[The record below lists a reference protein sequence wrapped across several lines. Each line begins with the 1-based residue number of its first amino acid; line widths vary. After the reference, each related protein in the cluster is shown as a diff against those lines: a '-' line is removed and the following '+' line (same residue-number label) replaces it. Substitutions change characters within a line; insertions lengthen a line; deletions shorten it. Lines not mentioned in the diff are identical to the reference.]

1 MALRQTSSL
10 FYKEEG
16 YFVGSIVFDLLMGEE
31 HSMEAEVSQ
40 HPVENGA
47 TVSDHIRNLPRKG
60 SLTGFVTNHPLN
72 KTYTL
77 PQSFMEK
84 LAPAGLFQNYA
95 AGIAGNYGIRK
106 PTGPTQAD
114 FAALQRPTN
123 RAANTW
129 ELFKTLM
136 AAKQPVVISTGLE
149 KYRDVVV
156 TKVATRRSSS
166 TGDALEFDVE
176 FQEIQFVTLAEV
188 AITTTSKPLNLS
200 TDANKQ
206 GTPTAKKGK
215 VGGKTIPLSGSPA
228 AKSTAKY
235 GSGNSTSVG
244 RIL

>member
-16 YFVGSIVFDLLMGEE
+16 YFVGSIVFDLLMSEE

-114 FAALQRPTN
+114 FAALQRPAN

-129 ELFKTLM
+129 DLFKTLM

-176 FQEIQFVTLAEV
+176 FQ
-188 AITTTSKPLNLS
+188 
-200 TDANKQ
+200 
-206 GTPTAKKGK
+206 
-215 VGGKTIPLSGSPA
+215 
-228 AKSTAKY
+228 
-235 GSGNSTSVG
+235 
-244 RIL
+244 